1 MHFSPRTFGDTKH
14 CRKILQRAVN
24 SASDWPE
31 SVCDALVNFERE
43 EGTLETWESAVRRT
57 EAQMKR
63 VTEQREKVCDE
74 MIIFFMIFLCV

>member
-1 MHFSPRTFGDTKH
+1 M
-14 CRKILQRAVN
+14 N

-74 MIIFFMIFLCV
+74 IVIFFMKCHILVCLCGRH